1 MVYIGLFSCIPRTG
15 VLKPPGSRQRG
26 EEVRNSMSEKM
37 LTEAEGY
44 QLLSDFG
51 IPAPQFKIVKSAE
64 EAAKAGATIGFPVVM
79 KIVSQQIIHKSD
91 AGGVIVGVTGKDDA
105 RDAYKKIVES
115 AKAYDP
121 EAVIDGIIVEEMAKP
136 GLELILGGKTDPAFG
151 KVITFGMGG
160 TLVELMKDVTLR
172 ILPVS
177 EEDIRTMITEIN
189 AYPLISGYRGM
200 KAKDEEKLV
209 EIIRAVATFFEEN
222 EDVKEFDINP
232 LRLYEE
238 GACAVDARIIIDED
252 YKPPVKAER
261 RPVPPEY
268 FNPRSVAVIGA
279 SSDPKKMGYAVMH
292 NLLHFPGQ
300 IYPVNNKRSEV
311 QGLRAYPT
319 VSAIPNPV
327 DLAVITVPAL
337 QVPKIMQECG
347 EKGIPLVVVI
357 TAGFKETGT
366 DGKALED
373 RMLEIAHSYK
383 IRVVGPNCLGLIIP
397 PRGLDTTYVHES
409 PDVGGIAFISQSGAI
424 INTVV
429 DWSLK
434 NDIGFSAVFSVGN
447 QSDLDFIDYL
457 RFVEQDKNTKAVILY
472 VEQLTDGREFMEVV
486 SEVSQKKPVIAI
498 KSGSS
503 MKGQAA
509 ASSHT
514 GSLSGSY
521 EVYMEAFRKAGVIP
535 VRALRGAFEAA
546 ELLAAPASPT
556 GELKGTRAI
565 VITNAGG
572 FAVLSSDYAEM
583 YGINIIDLPQEILE
597 EMNTFLPDY
606 WSHANPLDLLGDA
619 TDKRFTQVFDVL
631 ARHSDQWDIAFVI
644 GFPNLVLDSEHFA
657 QTIANFAEKTDNPVI
672 GTLLGGECMDAGI
685 RLLKEKGIPN
695 FDELEQAYKVV
706 GRVVWQKCRAK
717 SIGLP

>member
-1 MVYIGLFSCIPRTG
+1 
-15 VLKPPGSRQRG
+15 
-26 EEVRNSMSEKM
+26 MSERM
-37 LTEAEGY
+37 LSEAEGY
-44 QLLSDFG
+44 QLLREFG
-51 IPAPQFKIVKSAE
+51 VPAPKFEIVKSAE
-64 EAAKAGATIGFPVVM
+64 EAAKVGAGIGFPVVM
-79 KIVSQQIIHKSD
+79 KIISPQIIHKSD
-91 AGGVIVGVTGKDDA
+91 AGGVVVGVTGKDDA
-105 RDAYKKIVES
+105 RDAYNKIVES
-115 AKAYDP
+115 VKAYNP
-121 EAVIDGIIVEEMAKP
+121 EAVIEGIIVEEMAKP

-172 ILPVS
+172 ILPVN

-200 KAKDEEKLV
+200 KPKDEETLV
-209 EIIRAVATFFEEN
+209 EIIKNVARFFEEN
-222 EDVKEFDINP
+222 ANVKEFDINP

-238 GACAVDARIIIDED
+238 GACAVDARVIIDDD
-252 YKPPVKAER
+252 YKPEKRAER

-300 IYPVNNKRSEV
+300 IYPVNNKRGEV
-311 QGLRAYPT
+311 QGLKAYPT

-337 QVPKIMQECG
+337 QVPKVMQECG

-357 TAGFKETGT
+357 TAGFKETGP
-366 DGKALED
+366 DGKALEN
-373 RMLEIAHSYK
+373 RMLEIARSYN
-383 IRVVGPNCLGLIIP
+383 IRIVGPNCLGLIVP
-397 PRGLDTTYVHES
+397 PRGLDTTYVHQS
-409 PDVGGIAFISQSGAI
+409 PNPGGIAFISQSGAI

-434 NDIGFSAVFSVGN
+434 HDIGFSAVFSVGN

-457 RFVEQDKNTKAVILY
+457 RFVEQDRNTKAVILY

-486 SEVSQKKPVIAI
+486 SEVSKKKPVVAI

-503 MKGQAA
+503 AKGQEA

-521 EVYMEAFRKAGVIP
+521 EVYMEAFRRAGVIP

-556 GELKGTRAI
+556 DELKGTRAI

-572 FAVLSSDYAEM
+572 FAVLSSDYADM
-583 YGINIIDLPQEILE
+583 YGINIIDLPTEILDE
-597 EMNTFLPDY
+597 LNTFLPDY

-619 TDKRFTQVFDVL
+619 SEKRFSQVFDVL
-631 ARHSDQWDIAFVI
+631 ARNSDQWDIAFVI
-644 GFPNLVLDSEHFA
+644 GFPNLVLDSEVFA
-657 QTIANFAEKTDNPVI
+657 QAIANFSEKTTNPVI

-685 RLLKEKGIPN
+685 KLLKEKGIPN
-695 FDELEQAYKVV
+695 FDELEQTYKVV
-706 GRVVWQKCRAK
+706 GRVVWQRCRAK